1 MGFSFLSYYNLSTS
15 CTKWNHFFF
24 LGEDIRE
31 EVPLVQKDILAKM
44 EDYLLNLLFI
54 LPCHYWDHEMVDD
67 GF

>member
-1 MGFSFLSYYNLSTS
+1 MES
-15 CTKWNHFFF
+15 FFF

-54 LPCHYWDHEMVDD
+54 LPCHYWGHEMVDD